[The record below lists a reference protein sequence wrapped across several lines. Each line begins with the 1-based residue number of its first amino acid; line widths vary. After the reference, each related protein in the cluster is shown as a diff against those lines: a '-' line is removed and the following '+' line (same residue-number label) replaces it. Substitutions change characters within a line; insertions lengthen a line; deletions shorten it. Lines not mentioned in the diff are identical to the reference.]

1 MASNARIFTTDGK
14 SLDGAKTFG
23 ITVSD
28 RQTVP
33 NLSQLTF
40 VPAGSSTL
48 QNHRFVIGGSLTGD
62 DSSQPTNHVSSAIGN
77 DGAANTNITAIP
89 NLTLDTKRFYQ
100 FSAHLT
106 IVIQPTSGTFV
117 SGTYVLTS
125 AAKGV
130 GLIGAGYGYRLDTI
144 CSETTMDT
152 YINESCIVL
161 DVNSSKFRIQITPIT
176 SVDFS
181 IDIMTDVTINSAL
194 FSP

>member
-14 SLDGAKTFG
+14 SSGGSKTFG
-23 ITVSD
+23 TTVSD

-48 QNHRFVIGGSLTGD
+48 QNHHFVIGGSLTGD
-62 DSSQPTNHVSSAIGN
+62 DTSKPADNSSSAIGN
-77 DGAANTNITAIP
+77 DGAAHTNITAIP
-89 NLTLDTKRFYQ
+89 DLTLDTRRFYQ

-106 IVIQPTSGTFV
+106 IVIQPTSGSFV

-125 AAKGV
+125 AAKGD

-152 YINESCIVL
+152 YIDESCIVL
-161 DVNSSKFRIQITPIT
+161 DVSSSKFRIKITPIS

-181 IDIMTDVTINSAL
+181 IDIMADVTINSAL